1 MFEKKTND
9 ENDENEENDDDDDD
23 ENDENDEKKTRNY
36 EIFLYS
42 EIKYSFGQIQK
53 CGNKI

>member
-9 ENDENEENDDDDDD
+9 ENDENEENDDDDD
-23 ENDENDEKKTRNY
+23 ENDEKKTRNY

-42 EIKYSFGQIQK
+42 EIKYGFGQIQI

>member
-9 ENDENEENDDDDDD
+9 ENDENEENDDD
-23 ENDENDEKKTRNY
+23 DENDEKKTRNY